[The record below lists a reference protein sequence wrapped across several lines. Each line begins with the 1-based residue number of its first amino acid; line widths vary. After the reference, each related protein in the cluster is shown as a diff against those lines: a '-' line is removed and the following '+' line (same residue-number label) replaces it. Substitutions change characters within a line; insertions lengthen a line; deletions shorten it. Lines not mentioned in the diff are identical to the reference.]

1 VLELILSSG
10 DAERSF
16 RIERRWDVN
25 VSERRV
31 LRPLLTVSENGR
43 PLDWLDQDSPEPL
56 QDFLRSTF
64 PPQIAP
70 FFFFDGERIQEFA
83 EENEQSQRMVEA
95 IEDILHINV
104 YKALRS
110 DLRKYVIDYIE
121 ANEIRANG
129 TDDFFTLQQDAE
141 RLTTEIEK
149 KSDRQLEID
158 REIDEAQ
165 CERKRREDELR
176 RIASP
181 HASKRDELLAERQR
195 LEQELD
201 EAKADIQKGFES
213 IPILLAGQ
221 LARRLEITLR
231 EEQGSVVTPEALR
244 QLRQRVAEVEHRVF
258 IAPDPPPAA
267 AVLLNSGQLEF
278 YRGTFRRVAE
288 EIFDLK
294 HEEPANRIH
303 DIAEGERQ
311 RILTRLAAVAGAVQ
325 QRTVC
330 DGTVAT
336 FQHFASC
343 GRCELFSRS

>member
-1 VLELILSSG
+1 MLELILSSG

-129 TDDFFTLQQDAE
+129 TDDFFTLQQDA
-141 RLTTEIEK
+141 
-149 KSDRQLEID
+149 
-158 REIDEAQ
+158 
-165 CERKRREDELR
+165 
-176 RIASP
+176 
-181 HASKRDELLAERQR
+181 
-195 LEQELD
+195 
-201 EAKADIQKGFES
+201 
-213 IPILLAGQ
+213 
-221 LARRLEITLR
+221 
-231 EEQGSVVTPEALR
+231 
-244 QLRQRVAEVEHRVF
+244 
-258 IAPDPPPAA
+258 
-267 AVLLNSGQLEF
+267 
-278 YRGTFRRVAE
+278 
-288 EIFDLK
+288 
-294 HEEPANRIH
+294 
-303 DIAEGERQ
+303 
-311 RILTRLAAVAGAVQ
+311 
-325 QRTVC
+325 
-330 DGTVAT
+330 
-336 FQHFASC
+336 
-343 GRCELFSRS
+343 